1 MRDKIEYKGY
11 WWLPYNP
18 DETVAGILTYIPGE
32 KMILELIGAFDSS
45 RESIIAFMNKKNESV
60 IHGLTSDSKK
70 VTLINCHPSGSAN
83 LTCSFPVIRYHCR
96 FFVIGKHIEDF
107 KQKCFWKAHV
117 KISDLS
123 YWCPPAALKTVY
135 QFDKDENNIEN
146 TLISFKTENKIVSD
160 VAVDDNTQLKITEGI
175 YYHEDHYSPDLKQ
188 YTYIEILKENETSI
202 EDFYANIFMYE
213 QFLSLATLQTVK
225 CSEIILFD
233 RSVFQELNNGEKRY
247 HPIQLIYLQRDINE
261 SQKSPKY
268 DFLFDYNSIAP
279 KYSEVLQKWYAEK
292 EDIAP
297 IRSHLIDSIKDKKV
311 FSSVDFLIVIQA
323 IEGFWWRFRDH
334 NYKFVK
340 NIPSKR
346 KTELKII
353 IFELLEEFK
362 CISKINN
369 IDMDIDSVVDSRH
382 YYSHFMNK
390 SKKPKTLEGSQL
402 YEMMSKL
409 RKLLICCLL
418 SFIGFENTQ
427 INSIFNSSNSNLLN
441 K

>member
-45 RESIIAFMNKKNESV
+45 KESVIAFMNNKAES
-60 IHGLTSDSKK
+60 IIYGLTSDSKK
-70 VTLINCHPSGSAN
+70 VTLANCHPSGSVTF
-83 LTCSFPVIRYHCR
+83 TCPFPMIRYNCQ
-96 FFVIGKHIEDF
+96 FLVIGKHLEHF
-107 KQKCFWKAHV
+107 EQKCFHQACV

-123 YWCPPAALKTVY
+123 YWCPPTALETIF
-135 QFDKDENNIEN
+135 QINKDGTKIEN
-146 TLISFKTENKIVSD
+146 TSISFKTENKIVSD
-160 VAVDDNTQLKITEGI
+160 VAVDENTQLKISEGI
-175 YYHEDHYSPDLKQ
+175 NYDGDYYSPDLKQ
-188 YTYIEILKENETSI
+188 YTYIEILKRNDTSI

-233 RSVFQELNNGEKRY
+233 RSVFQELNGERHY
-247 HPIQLIYLQRDINE
+247 QPIQLIYVQRGINE
-261 SQKSPKY
+261 FQKPPKH

-279 KYSEVLQKWYAEK
+279 KYSDILQKWYTEK

-297 IRSHLIDSIKDKKV
+297 IRSHLIDSIKDKRV

-323 IEGFWWRFRDH
+323 LEGFCTRFRKSD
-334 NYKFVK
+334 NLSNMIRNIISEFSSIDKLK
-340 NIPSKR
+340 NDN
-346 KTELKII
+346 
-353 IFELLEEFK
+353 
-362 CISKINN
+362 IN
-369 IDMDIDSVVDSRH
+369 IKQVVDSRH

-390 SKKPKTLEGSQL
+390 SKKANTLEGKQL
-402 YEMMSKL
+402 FELMVKL

-418 SFIGFENTQ
+418 SFIGFEITQ
-427 INSIFNSSNSNLLN
+427 INSILNSSNSNLLN
-441 K
+441 R